1 MANPV
6 LPLFYLYPPQER
18 YELSS
23 GIRCDVPYVC
33 RGADLLMLHGS
44 AELSKVVPLLAGQR
58 YQPVSIG
65 GGRCAAAL
73 WFADYHDTS
82 CGAYREF
89 IVTFAVS
96 ARTLEIP
103 VSSPAGLAAVAA
115 HPEATLLVHRLILNQ
130 SVPIEYGRE
139 VHGMN
144 KYPTPQ
150 PLNIDFG
157 AQGCRFDVSCDRQL

>member
-6 LPLFYLYPPQER
+6 LPLFDLYPPQER

-33 RGADLLMLHGS
+33 RGADLLVLHGS

-73 WFADYHDTS
+73 WFADYHDRSEEHTS
-82 CGAYREF
+82 ELQALMRISYAVFCLNKKDHPWSSHKH
-89 IVTFAVS
+89 VTEHN
-96 ARTLEIP
+96 AR
-103 VSSPAGLAAVAA
+103 
-115 HPEATLLVHRLILNQ
+115 
-130 SVPIEYGRE
+130 
-139 VHGMN
+139 
-144 KYPTPQ
+144 
-150 PLNIDFG
+150 
-157 AQGCRFDVSCDRQL
+157 